1 MFCHDICLK
10 SQRNELS
17 MVWLDYLMTTVKVRT
32 SFTNKFDLFESL
44 FHLLQWW
51 YDEKKGAPI
60 SMNEM
65 AESNKCLLQSADCR
79 GYRLPSF
86 LPHKRSNHLP
96 ARCVISPL
104 SVLSWVHS
112 TLSASLSLSLVDK
125 INGVGGATPV
135 PDAVSYRVILWWT
148 GKVREVSCV
157 RSTVKSGDMS
167 AYIIASFSLH
177 AHVFPS

>member
-79 GYRLPSF
+79 GYRLRLPSS

-112 TLSASLSLSLVDK
+112 PLLYPPLSLCLPLWLTKLMVWE
-125 INGVGGATPV
+125 V
-135 PDAVSYRVILWWT
+135 PLLCQTRFHIAWYCDGLGIVL
-148 GKVREVSCV
+148 EVSCL
-157 RSTVKSGDMS
+157 SNMVKAGVTRQ
-167 AYIIASFSLH
+167 LH
-177 AHVFPS
+177 YSQF